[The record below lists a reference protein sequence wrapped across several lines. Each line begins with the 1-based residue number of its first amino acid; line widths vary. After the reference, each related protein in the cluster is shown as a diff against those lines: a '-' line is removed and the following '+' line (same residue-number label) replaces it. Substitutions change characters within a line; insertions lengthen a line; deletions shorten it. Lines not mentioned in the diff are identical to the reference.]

1 MVEMLMAAFI
11 MAVGLLGLAMLQTY
25 SMRAQAGS
33 SNQGVAV
40 QLGEQILDEAE
51 NLGRNSVMCAH
62 NGFTVP
68 APATNYLGAAP
79 VVQTFTNTGVAGAP
93 VFFTA
98 TSTAT
103 LAASP
108 GVVTAVS
115 QIGGIAMV
123 QVVVSWSETLS
134 TTGGALPRTVTLYR
148 RIEYATN

>member
-1 MVEMLMAAFI
+1 MAAFI

-51 NLGRNSVMCAH
+51 NLGRNSVMCTH

-68 APATNYLGAAP
+68 AAATNYLGAAP